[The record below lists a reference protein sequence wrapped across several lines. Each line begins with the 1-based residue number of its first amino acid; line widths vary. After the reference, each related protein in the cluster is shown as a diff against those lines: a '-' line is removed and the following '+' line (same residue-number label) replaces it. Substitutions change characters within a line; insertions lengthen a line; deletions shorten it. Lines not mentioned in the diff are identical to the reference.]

1 MYRIEVAPGE
11 EAVFRTIEELA
22 VGIRNGVITPRA
34 RIYHHASQKWLP
46 IGLHP
51 HYKKA
56 LDMPVTGTAPAP
68 VTSATPLPIPP
79 ALRSYPTAQPL
90 ARQPEPVRMPASTP
104 APDPSPAP
112 NAYGAPGIPAPVHS
126 PVVAMQN
133 EVLRDLPVVSVP
145 EPLPWTVPSARTTGR
160 TLEALEPAISAPEAY
175 APAMQSPP
183 ASAATMRA
191 LARAPAAAEPAAHAP
206 PEVFAPAVEHP
217 ASHVD
222 ELLPLP
228 TARRSRRMGGGP
240 VKLLGAAAAL
250 VICTHLVVTS
260 TSPAIADPA
269 APPTARMDD
278 ARSSSDP
285 TPHEA
290 DRPTDGII
298 SSEAGASEAPRVTIA
313 PARVPMTPGPAFAA
327 SAPARP
333 GESSVAPAQA
343 SVAPAQASIAPAP
356 AAIELA
362 LPDLAADSLARSAPT
377 KDTLG
382 MKKILRALNGPT
394 SAEAPAAP

>member
-46 IGLHP
+46 VGLHP

-68 VTSATPLPIPP
+68 VTSATPLPIPS
-79 ALRSYPTAQPL
+79 ALRSYPTAPPL

-112 NAYGAPGIPAPVHS
+112 NAYGAPGIPAPVYS

-175 APAMQSPP
+175 APTMQPPP
-183 ASAATMRA
+183 ASAVTMRA
-191 LARAPAAAEPAAHAP
+191 L
-206 PEVFAPAVEHP
+206 AVEHP

-222 ELLPLP
+222 ELLPRP

-260 TSPAIADPA
+260 TSPTIADPA
-269 APPTARMDD
+269 TPPTARMDD

-327 SAPARP
+327 SVPARP
-333 GESSVAPAQA
+333 GESSAAPKAPTKPTSVPAPVPA

-362 LPDLAADSLARSAPT
+362 LPDLAADSLARSART